1 MSGSVRT
8 PARGELEARAAA
20 VRLVVFDVDGVL
32 TDGGLY
38 YGPGGE
44 ALKRFDV
51 RDGHA
56 IVLAGK
62 TGLPCAALSARRSDI
77 VESRA
82 RELGMAAVKQGSH
95 AKAETL
101 DELLAQLSITAD
113 ACAYMGDDLNDLA
126 PMARVGLPACP
137 SDAALEVRA
146 RALFVARQQGGR
158 GAARE
163 LIELCLKASGRW
175 QTVVGDLFH
184 PPGQNTPG

>member
-1 MSGSVRT
+1 MDRPIRT
-8 PARGELEARAAA
+8 PAREELEARAAA
-20 VRLVVFDVDGVL
+20 VRLIVFDVDGVL

-38 YGPGGE
+38 YGPDGE

-56 IVLAGK
+56 MALARK
-62 TGLPCAALSARRSDI
+62 AGLPCAWLTARSSPM
-77 VESRA
+77 VELRA
-82 RELGMAAVKQGSH
+82 RELGIAIVRQGRRH
-95 AKAETL
+95 KLEGL
-101 DELLAQLSITAD
+101 EEILGELATPPE

-137 SDAALEVRA
+137 ADAASEVRA
-146 RALFVARQQGGR
+146 QALFVAHHPGGR

-175 QTVVGDLFH
+175 ERVVEDQIH
-184 PPGQNTPG
+184 PPGQGAPG

>member
-1 MSGSVRT
+1 LSEPVGT
-8 PARGELEARAAA
+8 PGRGELEARAAA

-38 YGPGGE
+38 YGPRGE

-51 RDGHA
+51 RDGQA
-56 IVLAGK
+56 IVLARQA
-62 TGLPCAALSARRSDI
+62 GLSCAALSARTSEI

-82 RELGMAAVKQGSH
+82 RELGMDAVRQGSRD
-95 AKAETL
+95 KAETL
-101 DELLAQLSITAD
+101 EELLAQLSIRRD
-113 ACAYMGDDLNDLA
+113 ACAYMGDDLNDLRA
-126 PMARVGLPACP
+126 MARVGLSACP

-175 QTVVGDLFH
+175 QTVVNDLFH
-184 PPGQNTPG
+184 PPGQTTPG

>member
-1 MSGSVRT
+1 VSGSVRT
-8 PARGELEARAAA
+8 PAREELDARAAA

-32 TDGGLY
+32 TDGSLY
-38 YGPGGE
+38 YGAEGE
-44 ALKRFDV
+44 AMKRFDV

-56 IVLAGK
+56 IVLARRV
-62 TGLPCAALSARRSDI
+62 GLSCAALTARHSDI
-77 VESRA
+77 VETRA
-82 RELGMAAVKQGSH
+82 RELGMAAVKQGSRE
-95 AKAETL
+95 KAETL
-101 DELLAQLSITAD
+101 EELLAELSISAD

-146 RALFVARQQGGR
+146 KALFVARQQGGR

-175 QTVVGDLFH
+175 ETVLNYMFH
-184 PPGQNTPG
+184 PPGQITPG